1 MNKKKIKFLVWV
13 CGAAIILGWLLV
25 GSGMGIFSGL
35 IVFTF
40 IGEEIEKKEKSNQI
54 FKNSF
59 EKFEEE
65 EVNLLEL

>member
-1 MNKKKIKFLVWV
+1 MNKKKIKFLILV
-13 CGAAIILGWLLV
+13 CIAAIILGWLFV

-35 IVFTF
+35 IVLTF
-40 IGEEIEKKEKSNQI
+40 IGEEFEKKEKEDQF

-65 EVNLLEL
+65 EINLLEL